1 MGRAQ
6 FRAKEMTMF
15 DTPLT
20 YQFDEQLDAIC
31 TDSDP
36 LAILLAREAEG
47 ETVLYHEQPSDR
59 ALH

>member
-1 MGRAQ
+1 
-6 FRAKEMTMF
+6 MTVF

-31 TDSDP
+31 ADSDP

>member
-1 MGRAQ
+1 
-6 FRAKEMTMF
+6 MF

-31 TDSDP
+31 ADSDP
-36 LAILLAREAEG
+36 LAILLAREDAG

>member
-1 MGRAQ
+1 
-6 FRAKEMTMF
+6 MF
-15 DTPLT
+15 DTPLQ
-20 YQFDEQLDAIC
+20 YQFDEALDGLDFAG
-31 TDSDP
+31 DP